1 MKKIT
6 FHLWYNKEAKKAAEF
21 YTSTF
26 KDSKI
31 KNISTIHNTPSG
43 SVDIVTI
50 EILGQ
55 EFTLISA
62 GPLFKFNPSVSFT
75 VNCES
80 VEEVDSLWEKI
91 SEKGTALMELG
102 EYPFSKRYGWLK
114 DKYGVSWQL
123 ILREDKQKII
133 PSLLFVQEN
142 NGKAKE
148 AIEFYTSI
156 FKNSRF
162 VESAEYEEGEGSTP
176 GHLKYARFTL
186 EGKDFIAM
194 DGGLS
199 HKFTF
204 NEAISFIVHCSTQKE
219 IDYYWEKLSAVPESE
234 QCGWLKDK
242 YGVSWQIVPTILGEL
257 MKKKPKQV
265 TEAFL
270 KMKKF
275 NIAELE
281 KAAEEE

>member
-114 DKYGVSWQL
+114 DKYGVSWQ
-123 ILREDKQKII
+123 
-133 PSLLFVQEN
+133 
-142 NGKAKE
+142 
-148 AIEFYTSI
+148 
-156 FKNSRF
+156 
-162 VESAEYEEGEGSTP
+162 
-176 GHLKYARFTL
+176 
-186 EGKDFIAM
+186 
-194 DGGLS
+194 
-199 HKFTF
+199 
-204 NEAISFIVHCSTQKE
+204 
-219 IDYYWEKLSAVPESE
+219 
-234 QCGWLKDK
+234 
-242 YGVSWQIVPTILGEL
+242 IVPTILGEL